1 MSTAEPVFRA
11 NWRGNLTEGSIRAHL
26 VRLSVP
32 MVWGILAI
40 VSFQLVDAFYI
51 SLLGTDS
58 LAAISFT
65 FPVTMTIF
73 SLIIGMGIGLS
84 SVVARRIGSGHH
96 HDVVRIATHGI
107 ILAAMVAVTLSA
119 AGLIVMNP
127 LFRAMGASSTMLP
140 MIRDYMTIWFA
151 GIVFITIPVVGNSAI
166 RATGDTLWPALS
178 MMFAA
183 GLNALLAPFL
193 VFGLA
198 GFPRLE
204 IQGAALATVISY
216 ILAMGL
222 SLYVLYARKRIIFR
236 GGLDWPLFGDSA
248 KAILNVALPAGIASL
263 IQPFT
268 QGVITGLMAAHG
280 AHAVAAYG
288 VATRIE
294 AMAFVIVMALATGM
308 SPILG
313 QNFGAGRD
321 DRVRETLKLS
331 LMFCVVWSAFVALV
345 LGLFAQ
351 PIASAFSKDPEVVH
365 YAALYF
371 WIVPFSYAFGNLVQ
385 GWGSALNALGE
396 SRRAAMMIAAK
407 MLALQIPAAFLGG
420 HFYGAAGVFGAMAA
434 VNVVT
439 GLYFHV
445 HHWRFLTRT
454 KSA

>member
-1 MSTAEPVFRA
+1 MSTAEPVFHA

-65 FPVTMTIF
+65 FPVTMTVF

-119 AGLIVMNP
+119 VGLIVMNP
-127 LFRAMGASSTMLP
+127 LFRAMGAGSTMLP

-204 IQGAALATVISY
+204 IQGAALATVVGV
-216 ILAMGL
+216 LVEVPVML
-222 SLYVLYARKRIIFR
+222 SLV
-236 GGLDWPLFGDSA
+236 
-248 KAILNVALPAGIASL
+248 AIANR
-263 IQPFT
+263 
-268 QGVITGLMAAHG
+268 
-280 AHAVAAYG
+280 
-288 VATRIE
+288 TRHWYP
-294 AMAFVIVMALATGM
+294 ATG
-308 SPILG
+308 
-313 QNFGAGRD
+313 A
-321 DRVRETLKLS
+321 
-331 LMFCVVWSAFVALV
+331 
-345 LGLFAQ
+345 
-351 PIASAFSKDPEVVH
+351 
-365 YAALYF
+365 
-371 WIVPFSYAFGNLVQ
+371 
-385 GWGSALNALGE
+385 
-396 SRRAAMMIAAK
+396 
-407 MLALQIPAAFLGG
+407 
-420 HFYGAAGVFGAMAA
+420 
-434 VNVVT
+434 
-439 GLYFHV
+439 
-445 HHWRFLTRT
+445 
-454 KSA
+454 